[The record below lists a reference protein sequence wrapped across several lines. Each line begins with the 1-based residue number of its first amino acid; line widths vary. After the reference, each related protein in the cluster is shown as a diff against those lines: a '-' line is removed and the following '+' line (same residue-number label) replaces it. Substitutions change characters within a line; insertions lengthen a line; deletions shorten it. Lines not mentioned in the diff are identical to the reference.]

1 MLYLLVKIA
10 DSKKCRDTMK
20 PLSVQKTACV
30 LTILFF
36 AFLPRAYG
44 VHDAKRVLL
53 IHSYHAGY
61 SFTMEEHRGIEKAF
75 QEEGI
80 RVDLY
85 THFLDA
91 KRFDFNRRAPEIAR
105 HLSALY
111 RKDFFDLV
119 MVTDNDAL
127 NFAVRYRSTLFP
139 NIPIVFCGVND
150 YSPDLLGGAE
160 GITGVAEVFDTKGT
174 IDIARSLF
182 PDRDH
187 LVFIIDNTATGTAA
201 AREIARVQKSYPPSL
216 TFIYLRMGL
225 LSFAEIRELLK
236 KYEGRSIVFPI
247 QLNQDR
253 DGTVYDVE
261 EALEEVRRSTS
272 DPLFTVAYPHCLLG
286 VVGGKITLP
295 YHQGFAAGKIAGR
308 ILRGESPSNIP
319 VQTETPAPY
328 IFDYRYLKKYNIPM
342 KSLPADSEILF
353 QPPSIWKQYSA
364 TIPYILFFLA
374 AETVTIFL
382 LIDAL
387 RRNKQF
393 QTMLQKLLKE
403 KEMLIREVNHR
414 VKNNL
419 ATVKSLLSIQKS
431 ASSDPAVLHALSEAE
446 NRIQSISLTHRL
458 LYGSL
463 DSKTIDARAYVEEL
477 ISGIQD
483 SFQTETRGVVIQ
495 LDIPEVR
502 LEADIIRNIGLI
514 VNEALTN
521 ALKHAFNGGRGI
533 VRVRLSQKPSIGAAA
548 PASKDVPPR
557 WVLTIEDDG
566 KGIPQ
571 DRPIPSD
578 SLGFTIM
585 ESLAETLQGTLTVS
599 LAEPGTE
606 SPGTRLT
613 VEFPAS

>member
-1 MLYLLVKIA
+1 
-10 DSKKCRDTMK
+10 MK
-20 PLSVQKTACV
+20 PLSVQKTAFV
-30 LTILFF
+30 LTLLFF
-36 AFLPRAYG
+36 AFLPHAYG

-53 IHSYHAGY
+53 IHSYHPSY
-61 SFTMEEHRGIEKAF
+61 SFTEEEHRGIEKAF

-272 DPLFTVAYPHCLLG
+272 DPLFTVTDPHYKLG
-286 VVGGKITLP
+286 VVGGKINLP

-533 VRVRLSQKPSIGAAA
+533 VRVRLSQKPSRGAAA

-585 ESLAETLQGTLTVS
+585 ESLAENLQGTLTVS

>member
-1 MLYLLVKIA
+1 MLYLLVKYT
-10 DSKKCRDTMK
+10 DDKKCGEIMK
-20 PLSVQKTACV
+20 PSSIQKTACV
-30 LTILFF
+30 LALLFCASLSLSF
-36 AFLPRAYG
+36 GSPK
-44 VHDAKRVLL
+44 AKRVLL
-53 IHSYHAGY
+53 IHSYHPGY
-61 SFTMEEHRGIEKAF
+61 SFTMEEHRGIENAF

-80 RVDLY
+80 KVDLY

-105 HLSALY
+105 YLSALY
-111 RKDFFDLV
+111 RSDFFDLV

-127 NFAVRYRSTLFP
+127 NLAVRYRSRLFP
-139 NIPIVFCGVND
+139 NTPIVFCGIND
-150 YSPDLLGGAE
+150 YSPDILGGE
-160 GITGVAEVFDTKGT
+160 EDITGVAEVIDLKGT

-187 LVFIIDNTATGTAA
+187 LVFIIDNTASGTAVG
-201 AREIARVQKSYPPSL
+201 REIARVQKSYPPSL

-225 LSFAEIRELLK
+225 LSFAEIKELLK

-261 EALEEVRRSTS
+261 EALEEVRKSTS
-272 DPLFTVAYPHCLLG
+272 DPLFTTADPHYKHG

-295 YHQGFAAGKIAGR
+295 YHQGYAAGKIASR
-308 ILRGESPSNIP
+308 ILRGESPSRIP
-319 VQTETPAPY
+319 VQTETPAFY
-328 IFDYRYLKKYNIPM
+328 MFDYRYLQKYNIPM
-342 KSLPADSEILF
+342 KSLSADSKILF
-353 QPPSIWKQYSA
+353 QPPSIWERYSA

-387 RRNKQF
+387 RRNKQY
-393 QTMLQKLLKE
+393 QTMLQRLLKK
-403 KEMLIREVNHR
+403 KEMLLREVNHR

-463 DSKTIDARAYVEEL
+463 DSKNIDARTYVEEL
-477 ISGIQD
+477 VSGIQD

-495 LDIPEVR
+495 LDIPEVK

-521 ALKHAFNGGRGI
+521 ALKHAFNGGSGI
-533 VRVRLSQKPSIGAAA
+533 VRIRLSQKTTAGATGAASRGI
-548 PASKDVPPR
+548 PAQ

-571 DRPIPSD
+571 DKPIPSD

-585 ESLAETLQGTLTVS
+585 ESLAENLQGTLTVS
-599 LAEPGTE
+599 LAEPGKE
-606 SPGTRLT
+606 RPGTRLT

>member
-1 MLYLLVKIA
+1 MLYFLVKNT
-10 DSKKCRDTMK
+10 DSKKCGDTMK
-20 PLSVQKTACV
+20 LFSARKTVCILTLLFCAALSLSFGSPK
-30 LTILFF
+30 
-36 AFLPRAYG
+36 
-44 VHDAKRVLL
+44 AKRVLL

-61 SFTMEEHRGIEKAF
+61 SFTMEEQRGIEKAF

-80 RVDLY
+80 KVALY

-91 KRFDFNRRAPEIAR
+91 KRFDYNRRAPEIAR
-105 HLSALY
+105 YLSALY
-111 RKDFFDLV
+111 SRDFFDLV
-119 MVTDNDAL
+119 MTTDNDAL
-127 NFAVRYRSTLFP
+127 NLAVRYRSSLFP
-139 NIPIVFCGVND
+139 NTPIVFCGVND
-150 YSPDLLGGAE
+150 YSPELLGGE
-160 GITGVAEVFDTKGT
+160 KGITGVAEVFDTRGI

-187 LVFIIDNTATGTAA
+187 LVFILDNTATGVAA
-201 AREIARVQKSYPPSL
+201 GSEIARLQKSFPSSL

-225 LSFAEIRELLK
+225 LSFAEIKELLK
-236 KYEGRSIVFPI
+236 KYEGRSIVFPL

-253 DGTVYDVE
+253 DGTAYSVD

-272 DPLFTVAYPHCLLG
+272 DPLFTVTDPHYKLG
-286 VVGGKITLP
+286 VVGGKIVLP
-295 YHQGFAAGKIAGR
+295 YYQGYAAGKIASR
-308 ILRGESPSNIP
+308 ILRGESPSRIP
-319 VQTETPAPY
+319 VQTETHAPY
-328 IFDYRYLKKYNIPM
+328 VFDYRYLKKYNIPF

-353 QPPSIWKQYSA
+353 QPPSIWERYSES
-364 TIPYILFFLA
+364 IPYILLLLA

-403 KEMLIREVNHR
+403 KEMLVREVNHR

-463 DSKTIDARAYVEEL
+463 DSKTIDARTYVEEL
-477 ISGIQD
+477 IRGIQD

-495 LDIPEVR
+495 LDVPDVKLEV
-502 LEADIIRNIGLI
+502 DIIRNIGLL

-521 ALKHAFNGGRGI
+521 TLKHAFNGGSGE
-533 VRVRLSQKPSIGAAA
+533 VRIKLSQQPKDEGASAGPKDT
-548 PASKDVPPR
+548 PAR

-566 KGIPQ
+566 KGIPS

-585 ESLAETLQGTLTVS
+585 ESLAENLQGTLTVS
-599 LAEPGTE
+599 LAEPGKE
-606 SPGTRLT
+606 RPGTRLT